1 VNWYTALSYCPTVLR
16 KESLHNSEP
25 TTDVTV
31 LIPVRDDWRALSLL
45 LSGLDKELDG
55 ETGVS
60 VLVID
65 DCSEIKANE
74 SGLNFGSYKNLERV
88 SIVELKRNLGHQ
100 RAISLGL
107 TFIQSNIETSL
118 VVVMDGDGEDTP
130 AEALALLKRSR
141 ELDGSKIVFAR
152 RSQRSEG
159 MTFRVFYV
167 VFKALYRVLTGRSYR
182 FGNFS
187 AIPAKFLGRLSVISE
202 GWNHYASSVQK
213 ARVPFEEIDTVR
225 GKRLD
230 GKSKMNFTSLVI
242 HGLSAISVHSEV
254 VGVRLLAA
262 TLGLTAISVLLVAIV
277 LFIRLFT
284 ELAIPGW
291 ATYVTAFLVVILLQS
306 VTLSFFFSFIVLG
319 ARENATFLPER
330 DYHYFIQGESVN
342 FERVAAKVSNV

>member
-1 VNWYTALSYCPTVLR
+1 MPIKSTSE
-16 KESLHNSEP
+16 KENEGN
-25 TTDVTV
+25 VTI
-31 LIPVRDDWRALSLL
+31 LIPVRDDWRALSMLL
-45 LSGLDKELDG
+45 GGLDDVFES
-55 ETGVS
+55 EEGVS

-65 DCSEIKANE
+65 DCSETKASE
-74 SGLNFGSYKNLERV
+74 SGVEFAGYRNLDRLSV
-88 SIVELKRNLGHQ
+88 VELKRNLGHQ

-107 TFIQSNIETSL
+107 TYIQSKIDTPL

-130 AEALALLKRSR
+130 SEAHALVRRSR
-141 ELDGSKIVFAR
+141 ELGDSKIVFAR

-159 MTFRVFYV
+159 IAFRVFYV
-167 VFKALYRVLTGRSYR
+167 VFKALYRILTGRNYR

-242 HGLSAISVHSEV
+242 HGLSAVSVHSEV

-262 TLGLTAISVLLVAIV
+262 TLGLTAVSVLLVAIV
-277 LFIRLFT
+277 VAVRLFT
-284 ELAIPGW
+284 ELAVPGW

-330 DYHYFIQGESVN
+330 DYHYFIQGETVI
-342 FERVAAKVSNV
+342 FERSAAKVSNV